1 MTAPSTWCVPITST
15 TSTLNT
21 VTAGISINIYKSRW
35 FPLFPKLSPPPHWT
49 LFFSCPKWVQ
59 LYILSGSCCYITV
72 LKVQNLVED
81 RFIKWNFTA
90 KNLLLTFSTCFSIPL
105 FYHFLAFRS
114 QTIFSI
120 NIEHKQLAIL
130 HHQYLLL
137 QLIQFWEIPN
147 KYIRCHILYSFL
159 EIDPKVK

>member
-1 MTAPSTWCVPITST
+1 MFFYCPKTYNWIDLWPLRIMSLHIVSTNQQQS
-15 TSTLNT
+15 
-21 VTAGISINIYKSRW
+21 
-35 FPLFPKLSPPPHWT
+35 
-49 LFFSCPKWVQ
+49 PKWVQ
-59 LYILSGSCCYITV
+59 LYRNLSDSCCYITV

-114 QTIFSI
+114 QTLFSI
-120 NIEHKQLAIL
+120 NVDHKQLAIL
-130 HHQYLLL
+130 HHQDLIL

-147 KYIRCHILYSFL
+147 KSIRCHILYSIL